1 MQKRL
6 EDLNKKIM
14 VWGDAR
20 KITTNGNV
28 AMQLLKLNEEFL
40 KEFYESND
48 DEEKI
53 KDSIGDSM
61 VVLTM
66 IDGIVNKGGG
76 VLSKTQYKNVL
87 DYIEEHGG
95 KQYVADNNDELQL
108 QLGVTSVCIG
118 YLSAITVRNKIEEQ
132 KESFNLY
139 LSMCY
144 NSLMSLA
151 FAVGLEPIECLAHA
165 YGEIKDRTGE
175 LLPNGI
181 FVKESDLK
189 A

>member
-1 MQKRL
+1 MQNRL

-14 VWGDAR
+14 AWGDAR

-40 KEFYESND
+40 KEFYESD
-48 DEEKI
+48 GDEEKI

-66 IDGIVNKGGG
+66 IDGIVNKGVG
-76 VLSKTQYKNVL
+76 VLRDVNYDDDIL
-87 DYIEEHGG
+87 RYYG
-95 KQYVADNNDELQL
+95 DNSTWCSDLICHN
-108 QLGVTSVCIG
+108 IG
-118 YLSAITVRNKIEEQ
+118 AMSSIAVRNKVEEQ
-132 KESFNLY
+132 KKEFNIRLIHCY
-139 LSMCY
+139 ELLMLLALSLDLC
-144 NSLMSLA
+144 
-151 FAVGLEPIECLAHA
+151 PIDCLDHA
-165 YGEIKDRTGE
+165 YNEIKDRTGE
-175 LLPNGI
+175 LLPNGV

>member
-1 MQKRL
+1 MQNRL

-14 VWGDAR
+14 AWGDAR

-40 KEFYESND
+40 KEFYESD
-48 DEEKI
+48 GDEEKI

-76 VLSKTQYKNVL
+76 ILRGIQYKKVESIVSIL
-87 DYIEEHGG
+87 GG
-95 KQYVADNNDELQL
+95 KEHMGNNNGRLTDI
-108 QLGVTSVCIG
+108 LGAPCCYIG
-118 YLSAITVRNKIEEQ
+118 NLSAITVRDKIEEQ
-132 KESFNLY
+132 KEAFNNILKD
-139 LSMCY
+139 CY
-144 NSLMSLA
+144 IALMVLA
-151 FAVGLEPIECLAHA
+151 FASGHEPIDCLEHA
-165 YGEIKDRTGE
+165 YNEISPRTGYLNE
-175 LLPNGI
+175 QGVFI
-181 FVKESDLK
+181 KESDLK

>member
-6 EDLNKKIM
+6 EDLNQKIM
-14 VWGDAR
+14 AWGDAR

-40 KEFYESND
+40 KEFYESD
-48 DEEKI
+48 GDEEKI

-66 IDGIVNKGGG
+66 IDGIVNKGVG
-76 VLSKTQYKNVL
+76 VLKDINYGEVC
-87 DYIEEHGG
+87 EHYGDDSTWCSDLIC
-95 KQYVADNNDELQL
+95 YN
-108 QLGVTSVCIG
+108 IG
-118 YLSAITVRNKIEEQ
+118 TMSSLAVRNKAEEQ
-132 KESFNLY
+132 REEFNIKLTN
-139 LSMCY
+139 CY
-144 NSLMSLA
+144 MLLMLLA
-151 FAVGLEPIECLAHA
+151 FAVGLEPIECLETA
-165 YGEIKDRTGE
+165 YNEIKDRKGE
-175 LLPNGI
+175 LLPNGV

>member
-14 VWGDAR
+14 TWGDAR

-40 KEFYESND
+40 KEFYESNG

-66 IDGIVNKGGG
+66 VDGIVNKGGG
-76 VLSKTQYKNVL
+76 ILSKTQYKNVL
-87 DYIEEHGG
+87 DYIEEHEG
-95 KQYVADNNDELQL
+95 KKFVEDDMDELQL
-108 QLGVTSVCIG
+108 QLGIISICIG

-151 FAVGLEPIECLAHA
+151 FAVGLEPLECLETA
-165 YGEIKDRTGE
+165 YNEIKNRTGE
-175 LLPNGI
+175 LLQNGI

>member
-1 MQKRL
+1 MQNRL

-14 VWGDAR
+14 AWGDAR

-40 KEFYESND
+40 KEFYESD
-48 DEEKI
+48 GDEEKI

-66 IDGIVNKGGG
+66 IDGILCDN
-76 VLSKTQYKNVL
+76 LNLLYNIDYSQVL
-87 DYIEEHGG
+87 DNFEEN
-95 KQYVADNNDELQL
+95 KNYED
-108 QLGVTSVCIG
+108 SVCRMIG
-118 YLSAITVRNKIEEQ
+118 NMSSIAVRGFTNNNNYGFLDYLYT
-132 KESFNLY
+132 
-139 LSMCY
+139 CY
-144 NSLMSLA
+144 ISLMHLALSLDLCPIDC
-151 FAVGLEPIECLAHA
+151 LEHA
-165 YGEIKDRTGE
+165 YNEISPRTGE
-175 LLPNGI
+175 LLPNGV

>member
-1 MQKRL
+1 MQNRL

-14 VWGDAR
+14 AWGDAR

-40 KEFYESND
+40 KEFYESNG

-76 VLSKTQYKNVL
+76 VLKDIKYTIVEEC
-87 DYIEEHGG
+87 IEELGG
-95 KQYVADNNDELQL
+95 KQFVADSNEVLHMF
-108 QLGVTSVCIG
+108 LGTIHVAIG
-118 YLSAITVRNKIEEQ
+118 NLSAITVRNKIEED
-132 KESFNLY
+132 KKSINIHL
-139 LSMCY
+139 MICY
-144 NSLMSLA
+144 HYFMSLA

-175 LLPNGI
+175 LLPNGV